1 MKKRK
6 NLVDKVR
13 ASRDGHEYHEAWT
26 ARKAMQLLWPDSDLA
41 AIAVEGLSPTDQAH
55 ASANTIE
62 VADITLYYGSRPT
75 FGKASRTSI
84 VQFKYSVSN
93 QDKDFRASAAKKT
106 IQKFAETYREH
117 KKQYGIQ
124 AVHDKL
130 EFQLIT
136 NQPIYEPFLRAITD
150 IACGMPF
157 TGEIE
162 KQAKQFRAAAG
173 LDGAPLAAFANKF
186 RLIGR
191 QGSLPATKDE
201 LANLLVDWSGTSDPI
216 AKVRLGQLK
225 ELVRTKAGR
234 DGTNQNLISRTDILA
249 ALQIGDQKDLLPC
262 EPVLPNVGQV
272 LEREQLV
279 DAMVLLSTLSTPL
292 LVHAAGGVGK
302 TVFMD
307 SLADK
312 IRERH
317 EVVFFD
323 CFGGGTYRSPEDV
336 RHLPKKGLLHI
347 ANTLAFRGLC
357 DPILPDCPSV
367 DVLFETFRRRLKQCV
382 ETLSRMAPGRELVL
396 FIDAIDNAEKAARD
410 CSDDCFPVKLLESLD
425 AAPIPG
431 VKLIVSCRTERKP
444 STHAQYHKF
453 ALRPFSKDETAAF
466 LRARLNKVSPVA
478 INVAQARSSGN
489 PRVLDYLLSSGSSL
503 LDVSKID
510 QRIELDELIQARIA
524 NALATALMR
533 GCEKNDLDAFLAGL
547 AVLPPPVPLDE
558 YAGAHAIELSAIESF
573 ASDLAPLLERTNHG
587 LMFRDEPTETLVD
600 KQYASSTD
608 ALRLVAENLLA
619 RQDVSVYAAR
629 ALPGLL
635 LKLNDG
641 EQLFDLAFDDRIPQS
656 ITSTVGKRNIRHAR
670 LKAATLH
677 AAVNQDYNRLVSLL
691 PELSTIVAGDQRGVA
706 YILDH
711 PDLVVAATD
720 VDSMRRLFETRTGWP
735 GKRHARLA
743 IANTLSGEYEEAS
756 RHAVATNE
764 WIDHERRTVGDNRR
778 LTSRLECPD
787 IAATPF
793 FLISQGRAQ
802 DAARFL
808 GRWRDWYA
816 YEVCEYVFDYARLA
830 QSIRSQPLN
839 GLERFVDKLTGIG
852 PLAAAISFQELSPS
866 KCKEL
871 IGKLATLCK
880 KTTKLHSSESYQNDR
895 DRLPHDGLRKAAA
908 VAMSLGLNAEARA
921 ILLRTSHQRLDG
933 WSLHDASFVDG
944 RVFSFVLRTALVSAV
959 KKRVLHEKDVLPR
972 EIVPICFRISKVLV
986 GAAFRES
993 AKERL
998 ARYVRKARNKS
1009 RLVKHRHTIS
1019 DDEKEYAVRFIDH
1032 RLEPLLSLTTALSS
1046 VLAASLRNVDKAFVE
1061 FLKAWEAA
1069 RNERDPYL
1077 TGKIDHYF
1085 RMLGLQ
1091 TALFVLGARSELKST
1106 SVKRFLK
1113 TVDGQD
1119 VGPDTLIRLVSI
1131 LANRE
1136 PLRALAGEQAAKACK
1151 LIEAEDEITSRAS
1164 YFGSLARA
1172 LLPASIEDA
1181 SVYFRRGLEQMD
1193 AIGSGD
1199 YDFINELLLFA
1210 SEMKGAELDERD
1222 FHTLSNIS
1230 ELNMSGEPSKYFWG
1244 AYGHGLSKA
1253 AGPRGLAKLSRWDDR
1268 SKISLNNTLLPYL
1281 TALVADGKIEPKDA
1295 LALNRLANPVEYFDS
1310 GTKEFARAI
1319 RVKAG
1324 PDPAVITEL
1333 IQQFLDHNADAATLG
1348 AVEDLTS
1355 LAERT
1360 LDSSSDMVRYLSEA
1374 CRRYAKARDA
1384 RDEHSNYSSSVLD
1397 GRMRQRAA
1405 ESTRKNRARLDD
1417 IAAATDPTNK
1427 SSLVQ
1432 AIEDFNSLK
1441 NTYDLKDKFFAAL
1454 REKVPF
1460 AARAQYIRDICAL
1473 ENFFFYWK
1481 LAELQE
1487 CKQSWAGSSVALD
1500 QLYRNQAVPLIQLH
1514 ADDLVRDDRLSGS
1527 LVKEISDLTN
1537 VPVAELVLEL
1547 IKIFARPGSPVA
1559 GAIWLAFASDVCP
1572 QAGDGQVQL
1581 ALRRLLGSD
1590 AGKLADNVVDGTWTD
1605 GLYPKNDVPAIA
1617 AGLVWRML
1625 GSPNAE
1631 KRWRAAH
1638 SIRCFAR
1645 FGRWEIVDKLVG
1657 HFNDKTAGAF
1667 QAAEFKFYYF
1677 HARLWLLI
1685 ALARMALDHPAA
1697 IARYKDEVLSIAMA
1711 KNTPHVLMRH
1721 FAARALL
1728 ACIDA
1733 GKLNLPAGT
1742 AECLRNV
1749 NLSPHPR
1756 LKKKIRKSG
1765 GFYQGRDK
1773 SAPKPHFKFYLDY
1786 DFQKYDVD
1794 DLSRIFG
1801 KQTWEVAD
1809 MMSAIVQELD
1819 SDVSSM
1825 YDLDGRESPYSRTI
1839 LKIGSRYHTY
1849 GLQLGWHALFLVAGK
1864 LLATFPVTDDYS
1876 SWHKDDPWGAWL
1888 RQYGL
1893 TRNDGLWLSDGKDG
1907 TPHDTSEALLDKMKG
1922 SLVLTGDSSRILR
1935 LAGLSPRVGK
1945 ELIVEGTWFSADDV
1959 KVDISSALVSPGKA
1973 ASLARKL
1980 SREDPMLVSIPVF
1993 DEVEAGFE
2001 RLMGRKEK
2009 DWTPWIV
2016 CPSGDTLL
2024 DKDDPYGVSYAN
2036 FRPRIASEFSRLCSL
2051 TSGDPFRRIW
2061 RDRRGKEAMHAQ
2073 AWGRENRD
2081 SEERAFSGRRLSC
2094 TSALLKKILAKKNKD
2109 LLLLVKLERSER
2121 EYREPTKWAHT
2132 VAVIRVSKTLDVE
2145 YFKGRVNHPYRFRY

>member
-1 MKKRK
+1 MKRRP
-6 NLVDKVR
+6 LVDNVR

-26 ARKAMQLLWPDSDLA
+26 ARKAMQLLWPDSDLV
-41 AIAVEGLSPTDQAH
+41 AIAVEGLSPTDRAH
-55 ASANTIE
+55 ASAQTIQI
-62 VADITLYYGSRPT
+62 ADITLYYDGHRPT
-75 FGKASRTSI
+75 FENAKRTRI
-84 VQFKYSVSN
+84 VQIKYSVSN
-93 QDKDFRASAAKKT
+93 EAKEFRASEAKKT
-106 IQKFAETYREH
+106 IRKFAETYREH
-117 KKQYGIQ
+117 RESYGIQ

-136 NQPIYEPFLRAITD
+136 NQPICEPFRRAIND
-150 IACGMPF
+150 IAGGWPH

-162 KQAKQFRAAAG
+162 KQATQFKCAAG
-173 LDGAPLAAFANKF
+173 LDGALLASFAEKF
-186 RLIGR
+186 KLIGH
-191 QGSLPATKDE
+191 QESLPATKDE
-201 LANLLVDWSGTSDPI
+201 LASLLVDWSATSDSV
-216 AKVRLGQLK
+216 AKARLGQLRD
-225 ELVRTKAGR
+225 LVRTKAGHA
-234 DGTNQNLISRTDILA
+234 GTNQNLITRTDILA

-262 EPVLPNVGQV
+262 EPALPDVGQV

-279 DAMVLLSTLSTPL
+279 DAMALISTLSTPL

-323 CFGGGTYRSPEDV
+323 CFGGGAYRSPEDV
-336 RHLPKKGLLHI
+336 RHLPKKGLIHI
-347 ANTLAFRGLC
+347 ANTLACRGLC

-367 DVLFETFRRRLKQCV
+367 DVLFGTFRRRLNQCV
-382 ETLSRMAPGRELVL
+382 ETLSRMAPGRKLVV
-396 FIDAIDNAEKAARD
+396 FIDAIDNAVKAAND
-410 CSDDCFPVKLLESLD
+410 CSDDSFPVKLLESLD
-425 AAPIPG
+425 AAPVPG

-444 STHAQYHKF
+444 STHAQCHEF
-453 ALRPFSKDETAAF
+453 ALRPFSKNETATF
-466 LRARLNKVSPVA
+466 LRARMNKVSPVA
-478 INVAQARSSGN
+478 INVAQARSGGN

-503 LDVSKID
+503 LDASKID

-524 NALATALMR
+524 NALATALKR
-533 GCEKNDLDAFLAGL
+533 GCEKNDLEAFLAGL

-558 YAGAHAIELSAIESF
+558 YAGALAIELSAIESF
-573 ASDLAPLLERTNHG
+573 ASDLTPLLERTNHG

-608 ALRLVAENLLA
+608 ALRLVARNLLA
-619 RQDVSVYAAR
+619 RQAVSVYAAR

-641 EQLFDLAFDDRIPQS
+641 ELLFDLAFDDRIPKS
-656 ITSTVGKRNIRHAR
+656 ITSTVGKRNIRYAR

-677 AAVNQDYNRLVSLL
+677 AAMNQDYNRLVSLL
-691 PELSTIVAGDQRGVA
+691 PELSTIVASDERGVA

-735 GKRHARLA
+735 GTRHARLV
-743 IANTLSGEYEEAS
+743 IANTLSGEYEEAT

-764 WIDHERRTVGDNRR
+764 WIDHERRTAGDHRR

-787 IAATPF
+787 IAAIPF

-802 DAARFL
+802 GAARSL

-852 PLAAAISFQELSPS
+852 PLAAAISFQELPPS

-871 IGKLATLCK
+871 IRKLATFCK
-880 KTTKLHSSESYQNDR
+880 KTTKTHSSESYQD
-895 DRLPHDGLRKAAA
+895 DWHRLPHDGLRKAAA
-908 VAMSLGLNAEARA
+908 IALSLGLNTEARA
-921 ILLRTSHQRLDG
+921 ILLLMSHQRLDR

-944 RVFSFVLRTALVSAV
+944 RVVSFVLRTALVSAA

-972 EIVPICFRISKVLV
+972 EIVPICFRISRELA
-986 GAAFRES
+986 GAAFRDTVKQRLPKFVR
-993 AKERL
+993 KERNEERP
-998 ARYVRKARNKS
+998 A
-1009 RLVKHRHTIS
+1009 KHTHTIS
-1019 DDEKEYAVRFIDH
+1019 DDEKQYAERFIDH
-1032 RLEPLLSLTTALSS
+1032 RLEPLLSLTKALSS
-1046 VLAASLRNVDKAFVE
+1046 VLAASSRRVDKAFME
-1061 FLKAWEAA
+1061 LLKAWEDA
-1069 RNERDPYL
+1069 RNKRDPYR
-1077 TGKIDHYF
+1077 TDEINHF
-1085 RMLGLQ
+1085 FCALGLKV
-1091 TALFVLGARSELKST
+1091 ALFILWARSELKST
-1106 SVKRFLK
+1106 SVKRFLN
-1113 TVDGQD
+1113 TVAGQD

-1136 PLRALAGEQAAKACK
+1136 PLQALAGEQAAKACK
-1151 LIEAEDEITSRAS
+1151 LIEAEDEVTSRAS

-1181 SVYFRRGLEQMD
+1181 SVYFRKGLEQMD

-1244 AYGHGLSKA
+1244 AYGRGLSKA

-1333 IQQFLDHNADAATLG
+1333 IQQFLDHNADAATLS

-1355 LAERT
+1355 LAEET
-1360 LDSSSDMVRYLSEA
+1360 LDSSSDMVRYLSDA
-1374 CRRYAKARDA
+1374 RKRYAKARDA

-1405 ESTRKNRARLDD
+1405 ENARKNRARLDD
-1417 IAAATDPTNK
+1417 IAAATDPTDK

-1432 AIEDFNSLK
+1432 AIEDFNSLE
-1441 NTYDLKDKFFAAL
+1441 NTYDLKDKYLAAL

-1460 AARAQYIRDICAL
+1460 ADRAQYIRDICAL

-1487 CKQSWAGSSVALD
+1487 CKQSWAGSSVVLD
-1500 QLYRNQAVPLIQLH
+1500 ELYRNQALPLIQLH
-1514 ADDLVRDDRLSGS
+1514 ADDLIRDDRLSGS
-1527 LVKEISDLTN
+1527 LVKEISDLTS

-1559 GAIWLAFASDVCP
+1559 GTIWLAFASNVCP
-1572 QAGDGQVQL
+1572 QADDGQVQL

-1590 AGKLADNVVDGTWTD
+1590 AGKLADNVVDGTWAA

-1617 AGLVWRML
+1617 AGLVWRVL

-1657 HFNDKTAGAF
+1657 HFKDKTAWAF
-1667 QAAEFKFYYF
+1667 QATEFKFYYF

-1685 ALARMALDHPAA
+1685 ALARIALDRPHEV
-1697 IARYKDEVLSIAMA
+1697 ARYKDTLLSIATDDKA
-1711 KNTPHVLMRH
+1711 PHVLIRY
-1721 FAARALL
+1721 FAVRALL

-1733 GKLNLPAGT
+1733 GTLNLPART
-1742 AECLRNV
+1742 TQCLRSAD
-1749 NLSPHPR
+1749 LSPYPR
-1756 LKKKIRKSG
+1756 LREKIRTHG
-1765 GFYQGRDK
+1765 DFYQGRRE
-1773 SAPKPHFKFYLDY
+1773 SLSKPEFQFDLDY
-1786 DFQKYDVD
+1786 DFHKYDVD

-1801 KQTWEVAD
+1801 KPCWEVAD
-1809 MMSAIVQELD
+1809 MMSAIVQQLD
-1819 SDVSSM
+1819 PDVSSM
-1825 YDLDGRESPYSRTI
+1825 YELDGRESPYSRTI

-1849 GLQLGWHALFLVAGK
+1849 GLQLGWHALFLVASK

-1888 RQYGL
+1888 RHYGL
-1893 TRNDGLWLSDGKDG
+1893 TRNDGLWLSDGTDR
-1907 TPHDTSEALLDKMKG
+1907 TPLDTGEVLLEKRKEAP
-1922 SLVLTGDSSRILR
+1922 VLTGDSNTLLR
-1935 LAGLSPRVGK
+1935 LVGLSSRVGK
-1945 ELIVEGTWFSADDV
+1945 ELIVEGTWFSADNV
-1959 KVDISSALVSPGKA
+1959 KVDISSALVPPDKA
-1973 ASLARKL
+1973 ASLVRKL
-1980 SREDPMLVSIPVF
+1980 ISEEPMVVWIPVF
-1993 DEVEAGFE
+1993 DEVEDGFE
-2001 RLMGRKEK
+2001 RLMGRQEQ
-2009 DWTPWIV
+2009 DSTPWIV

-2024 DKDDPYGVSYAN
+2024 DKHDAYGVYYAN
-2036 FRPRIASEFSRLCSL
+2036 FRSHIARDFAPLCGL
-2051 TSGDPFRRIW
+2051 TSSDPFRRIW
-2061 RDRRGKEAMHAQ
+2061 HDQRGKEAMYAQ
-2073 AWGRENRD
+2073 AWGREDRD
-2081 SEERAFSGRRLSC
+2081 SEERTHSGRRLSC
-2094 TSALLKKILAKKNKD
+2094 TSSVLKKILAKYNKD
-2109 LLLLVKLERSER
+2109 LLLLVKLELCER
-2121 EYREPTKWAHT
+2121 EYRDRTKWKHT
-2132 VAVIRVSKTLDVE
+2132 VAVIRISKALKVE
-2145 YFKGRVNHPYRFRY
+2145 YFKGRINHPYRSQF

>member
-6 NLVDKVR
+6 NSVDQVR

-26 ARKAMQLLWPDSDLA
+26 ARKAMQLLWPDNDLA
-41 AIAVEGLSPTDQAH
+41 AIAVEGLSPADQAH
-55 ASANTIE
+55 APAHTIQI
-62 VADITLYYGSRPT
+62 ADITLYYGLGYT
-75 FGKASRTSI
+75 FKIASRTSI

-93 QDKDFRASAAKKT
+93 QGKDFRASHAKKT

-117 KKQYGIQ
+117 KKQYGTQ

-150 IACGMPF
+150 IACGMPL

-173 LDGAPLAAFANKF
+173 LDGAPLAAFANKI

-191 QGSLPATKDE
+191 QGSLPATKEE
-201 LANLLVDWSGTSDPI
+201 LASLLVDWSGTSDPI
-216 AKVRLGQLK
+216 AKVRLGQIK
-225 ELVRTKAGR
+225 ELVRTKAGHA
-234 DGTNQNLISRTDILA
+234 GTNQNLIIRTDILA

-262 EPVLPNVGQV
+262 EPALPDVGQV

-279 DAMVLLSTLSTPL
+279 DVMVLLSTLSTPL

-307 SLADK
+307 NLADK

-323 CFGGGTYRSPEDV
+323 CFGGGAYRSPEDV
-336 RHLPKKGLLHI
+336 RHLPKKGLLYI

-357 DPILPDCPSV
+357 DPILPDCPNV
-367 DVLFETFRRRLKQCV
+367 DVLFGTFRRRLNQCV

-396 FIDAIDNAEKAARD
+396 FIDAVDNAEKAARD

-431 VKLIVSCRTERKP
+431 VKLIASCRTERKP
-444 STHAQYHKF
+444 STHVQCHEF

-466 LRARLNKVSPVA
+466 LRARLNKVSPVE

-524 NALATALMR
+524 SALATALMR
-533 GCEKNDLDAFLAGL
+533 GCEKKDLDAFLTGL

-573 ASDLAPLLERTNHG
+573 ASDLVPLLERTNHG

-641 EQLFDLAFDDRIPQS
+641 EQLFDLAFDDRIPKS
-656 ITSTVGKRNIRHAR
+656 ITSSVGKRNIRKAR

-677 AAVNQDYNRLVSLL
+677 AAVTQDYNRLVSLL

-764 WIDHERRTVGDNRR
+764 WIDHELRTAGDNRR

-787 IAATPF
+787 IAAIPF

-852 PLAAAISFQELSPS
+852 PLAAAISFQVFSLS

-880 KTTKLHSSESYQNDR
+880 ETTKLHSSEPYQNDR
-895 DRLPHDGLRKAAA
+895 HRLPHDGLRKAAA

-921 ILLRTSHQRLDG
+921 ISLRTSHHRLEN
-933 WSLHDASFVDG
+933 WSLHDIPVPDG
-944 RVFSFVLRTALVSAV
+944 RVFSCVLRTVLDSAA
-959 KKRVLHEKDVLPR
+959 KKKVLHEKDVLPW
-972 EIVPICFRISKVLV
+972 EIVPICFRISRTLT
-986 GAAFRES
+986 GAAFRDS

-998 ARYVRKARNKS
+998 PKYVLKARNKPH
-1009 RLVKHRHTIS
+1009 LAKHRHTIG
-1019 DDEKEYAVRFIDH
+1019 DDEKEYAARFINH
-1032 RLEPLLSLTTALSS
+1032 RLEPLLSLTRALSS
-1046 VLAASLRNVDKAFVE
+1046 VLMASSRSVDEAFAD
-1061 FLKAWEAA
+1061 LIKTWETACKH
-1069 RNERDPYL
+1069 EDSHL
-1077 TGKIDHYF
+1077 TGRTDRFF

-1091 TALFVLGARSELKST
+1091 MFLFVIGARNELKPA
-1106 SVKRFLK
+1106 SVKRFLE
-1113 TVDGQD
+1113 TINGQD
-1119 VGPDTLIRLVSI
+1119 VGTGNLMRIVSI
-1131 LANRE
+1131 LANRQ
-1136 PLRALAGEQAAKACK
+1136 PLQALAGELAVKASK
-1151 LIEAEDEITSRAS
+1151 LIEAEDEVTSRAS
-1164 YFGSLARA
+1164 DFGTLARA

-1181 SVYFRRGLEQMD
+1181 SVYFRKGLEQMD

-1199 YDFINELLLFA
+1199 YYFINELLLFA
-1210 SEMKGAELDERD
+1210 AEMKGAELDEHD

-1230 ELNMSGEPSKYFWG
+1230 EINMSAEPEKFFWG
-1244 AYGHGLSKA
+1244 AYGRGLSKA

-1268 SKISLNNTLLPYL
+1268 SKVSLEYTLLPYL

-1295 LALNRLANPVEYFDS
+1295 LALNRLTHPAEYFS
-1310 GTKEFARAI
+1310 SNTKEFAHAL
-1319 RVKAG
+1319 RVQAG
-1324 PDPAVITEL
+1324 KDPAALTEL
-1333 IQQFLDHNADAATLG
+1333 VQQCIDNNRDISTIS
-1348 AVEDLTS
+1348 AVEELAS
-1355 LAERT
+1355 LAEEA
-1360 LDSSSDMVRYLSEA
+1360 LDTSSDMVRYLSDA
-1374 CRRYAKARDA
+1374 RKRYAKARGA
-1384 RDEHSNYSSSVLD
+1384 REANSNYSSNVLD
-1397 GRMRQRAA
+1397 KRMRQRAA
-1405 ESTRKNRARLDD
+1405 ENARKNRARLND
-1417 IAAATDPTNK
+1417 IAAATDPTDK

-1441 NTYDLKDKFFAAL
+1441 NIYDLKDNFFAAL

-1460 AARAQYIRDICAL
+1460 ADRAQYIRDICSL

-1481 LAELQE
+1481 LAELQK
-1487 CKQSWAGSSVALD
+1487 CKQSWTGSSIVLD
-1500 QLYRNQAVPLIQLH
+1500 EVFRNQALPLIQLH

-1537 VPVAELVLEL
+1537 VPVTELVLEL

-1559 GAIWLAFASDVCP
+1559 GAIWLAFASFVCP
-1572 QAGDGQVQL
+1572 QADDGQVQL

-1605 GLYPKNDVPAIA
+1605 GLYPKSDVPAIA

-1657 HFNDKTAGAF
+1657 HFNDKTAWAF
-1667 QAAEFKFYYF
+1667 QASEFKFYYF

-1685 ALARMALDHPAA
+1685 ALARVALDHPGE
-1697 IARYKDEVLSIAMA
+1697 IARYEDELLSIAMA
-1711 KNTPHVLMRH
+1711 KNNPHVLMRH

-1733 GKLNLPAGT
+1733 GKLNLLAGT
-1742 AECLRNV
+1742 AEHLRNV
-1749 NLSPHPR
+1749 NLSPHQR
-1756 LKKKIRKSG
+1756 LNNKIRESG
-1765 GFYQGRDK
+1765 GFYQGRGK
-1773 SAPKPHFKFYLDY
+1773 SVPKPHFKFYLDY

-1801 KQTWEVAD
+1801 KPCREIAD
-1809 MMSAIVQELD
+1809 MMSAIVQQLD

-1825 YDLDGRESPYSRTI
+1825 YDLGGRESPYSRTI

-1849 GLQLGWHALFLVAGK
+1849 GLQLGWHALFLVAGR
-1864 LLATFPVTDDYS
+1864 LLAKFPVTDDYS
-1876 SWHKDDPWGAWL
+1876 SRHEDDPWGVWL

-1893 TRNDGLWLSDGKDG
+1893 TRNDGLWLSDGRDI
-1907 TPHDTSEALLDKMKG
+1907 TPLDTSEALLEKRKEDF
-1922 SLVLTGDSSRILR
+1922 VLTGDSNRLLR
-1935 LAGLSPRVGK
+1935 LAGISSRVGK
-1945 ELIVEGTWFSADDV
+1945 ELIVEGTWFSVDNV
-1959 KVDISSALVSPGKA
+1959 KIDISSALVPTHKA

-1980 SREDPMLVSIPVF
+1980 ISEEPMAVWIPVF
-1993 DEVEAGFE
+1993 DEFEDGSE
-2001 RLMGRKEK
+2001 RLMGSKEK
-2009 DWTPWIV
+2009 DYTPWIV

-2024 DKDDPYGVSYAN
+2024 DKHDPYGVSYAN
-2036 FRPRIASEFSRLCSL
+2036 FRSHIARDFAPLCAL
-2051 TSGDPFRRIW
+2051 TSSDPFRRIW
-2061 RDRRGKEAMHAQ
+2061 CDQRGKAAMCAQ
-2073 AWGRENRD
+2073 AWGREDRD
-2081 SEERAFSGRRLSC
+2081 SEERTHSGRRLSC
-2094 TSALLKKILAKKNKD
+2094 TSSVLKKILAKYNKD

-2145 YFKGRVNHPYRFRY
+2145 YFKGRVNHPHRFRY